1 MSRNSKDYNNGN
13 KEHYGWRRREG
24 ERDHHNSHG
33 RRYSDE
39 QDRYRDDSNWRRNDG
54 YRHDRDYH
62 GRRDLSRSNERTE
75 WNDPQ
80 RNRGAGASNP
90 NSERYRDTS
99 INNNNT
105 GDNVKKEDEGT
116 SNEIGNVR
124 NIPAQGI
131 TPFSNGKL
139 EDIPS
144 MESASLPQPTA
155 AIKVAEKFEDATDR
169 KIENTPSSFAIIA
182 ARRPELMPLKSADG
196 FGFAPPKK
204 KSKNEHIKI
213 NETNWASATLYEKLR
228 SQYPRD
234 IMNLHIRDQIKDD
247 DKHWMA
253 KKLAA
258 ALYSLERIRGEIRDM
273 NEKRNMEPSDS
284 EDSDERPYH
293 DHGMY
298 GNKVDSSP
306 PGISNFV
313 SALPYCI
320 LLDQGFKMWG
330 AHPDDQKYCFCP
342 CSKQMV
348 KWREHFDLCEL
359 SGIDKCESF
368 RQNSPNAFMDHLRKI
383 GEDDIA
389 FHHRAVFYYLE
400 KLYTRY
406 WHEVSPG
413 VDHKS
418 IHAVST
424 VSHYFLIFF

>member
-1 MSRNSKDYNNGN
+1 MSRNSKDCNSK
-13 KEHYGWRRREG
+13 KEHYGWRREGG
-24 ERDHHNSHG
+24 ERDPHSHST
-33 RRYSDE
+33 RYSGDE
-39 QDRYRDDSNWRRNDG
+39 DRYRNDSSWRRNDG
-54 YRHDRDYH
+54 YHHHGRERDDREYH
-62 GRRDLSRSNERTE
+62 GRRDWSRSNERTE

-80 RNRGAGASNP
+80 RNTRGPSNS
-90 NSERYRDTS
+90 NFERYRD
-99 INNNNT
+99 NT
-105 GDNVKKEDEGT
+105 GDNGLKKEEEGT
-116 SNEIGNVR
+116 SNELGNFR
-124 NIPAQGI
+124 NVPAQGI
-131 TPFSNGKL
+131 TPFSVRKL
-139 EDIPS
+139 EDVP
-144 MESASLPQPTA
+144 MESASRPQPTA
-155 AIKVAEKFEDATDR
+155 INVTQKFEDATDR
-169 KIENTPSSFAIIA
+169 ERENATSFATIA

-196 FGFAPPKK
+196 FAPPKK
-204 KSKNEHIKI
+204 KSKSENVKI
-213 NETNWASATLYEKLR
+213 NETNWASATLEEKLR

-247 DKHWMA
+247 KTNLME
-253 KKLAA
+253 KKIAA

-273 NEKRNMEPSDS
+273 NERRNEEPSDS
-284 EDSDERPYH
+284 EDSDEVPYH
-293 DHGMY
+293 GVY
-298 GNKVDSSP
+298 GNKVDLSP
-306 PGISNFV
+306 PGISNFI

-348 KWREHFDLCEL
+348 KWRNNFDLCEL

-413 VDHKS
+413 VDHKA

-424 VSHYFLIFF
+424 VSRFYF